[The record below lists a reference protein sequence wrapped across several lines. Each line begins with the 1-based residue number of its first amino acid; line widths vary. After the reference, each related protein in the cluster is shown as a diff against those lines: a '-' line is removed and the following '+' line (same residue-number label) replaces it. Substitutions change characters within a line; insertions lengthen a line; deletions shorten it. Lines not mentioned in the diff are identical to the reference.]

1 MDMPFRSMVNGLG
14 VVSPPPAPVPAVM
27 PVRVSIID
35 VDMPFRSMVTLM
47 VKWAFASVPAMIV
60 VFAIVFTMFMIAGLL
75 FGGLATALLSSL
87 R

>member
-1 MDMPFRSMVNGLG
+1 MRPLPLVKCPACSLLTDPSATTCLKCERPLG
-14 VVSPPPAPVPAVM
+14 NM
-27 PVRVSIID
+27 
-35 VDMPFRSMVTLM
+35 DMPFRSMVTLM

-75 FGGLATALLSSL
+75 FRGLATALLSSL